1 LKNITAV
8 PALSLAA
15 IVTLCACAGSPAA
28 QPATTGTSPS
38 SSAPAPDK
46 TPATTAGSAAPPS
59 AASKGPELGNPESVA
74 AAFIAGAYAWDA
86 TKDTTRTDALKRV
99 ADLATPKFAQT
110 FVAPQRSS
118 SAAEWMAAAQHQA
131 ASVPAI
137 AAIPDGRTSV
147 QDTSAPFRIL
157 AFRVQW
163 TWEGADRV
171 QLAGGDEL
179 ATVTV
184 DKNGSGIWQVTGY
197 STTVTGQ

>member
-1 LKNITAV
+1 MKNITAV
-8 PALSLAA
+8 SALSLAA
-15 IVTLCACAGSPAA
+15 VLTLSACAGSPAA
-28 QPATTGTSPS
+28 QPAPSPL
-38 SSAPAPDK
+38 SAS
-46 TPATTAGSAAPPS
+46 TAADLPS
-59 AASKGPELGNPESVA
+59 AASTGTDLGNPESVA

-99 ADLATPKFAQT
+99 ASLATPKLAET

-131 ASVPAI
+131 VSLPAI
-137 AAIPDGRTSV
+137 AAIPDGLTSV
-147 QDTSAPFRIL
+147 KDTSAPFRIL

-163 TWEGADRV
+163 TWEGPDRV

-179 ATVTV
+179 ATVTM
-184 DKNGSGIWQVTGY
+184 DKNGSGIWQVSGY

>member
-15 IVTLCACAGSPAA
+15 ILTLSACAGSQAA
-28 QPATTGTSPS
+28 QTATTGTSPS
-38 SSAPAPDK
+38 SSTPAPGK
-46 TPATTAGSAAPPS
+46 TPDLTAGSAA
-59 AASKGPELGNPESVA
+59 ASSRKGTDLGNPESVA

-99 ADLATPKFAQT
+99 ANLATPKFAQT
-110 FVAPQRSS
+110 FVTPQRSS

-131 ASVPAI
+131 VSVPAI
-137 AAIPDGRTSV
+137 AAIPDGLTSV

-163 TWEGADRV
+163 TWEGTDRV

-197 STTVTGQ
+197 STTATGQ